1 MSAVAESNS
10 ALAGCKHINMC
21 NVREWTHNSDDG
33 GHRYILGG
41 GWSDLPYAFND
52 AYALQQ

>member
-1 MSAVAESNS
+1 VQRARMD
-10 ALAGCKHINMC
+10 IQQ
-21 NVREWTHNSDDG
+21 RRR